1 MASLIDLSAANHLL
15 HLREGKTLVPLPG
28 ADPVKL
34 ALTLAGGGAFA
45 FEAGCDPAVEN
56 GWLRVPLTTPELE
69 RRLTAMRRAAKR
81 ELAERGLHVLWLALG
96 SLTWLDADGVAH
108 TAPLALWPAELE
120 HATGAGMRLVGREG
134 IDPRINQALVA
145 KLARDVGVVLA
156 VPGDDDPEVSLDLLG
171 LLDAAEGIAVT
182 RPGWKVE
189 RTAHLGVFA
198 LDGLAMW
205 ADLERAEATLVTSP
219 VLAHLAN
226 AERGPFGQPSIAAA
240 EAVTRP
246 KVVADVLA
254 PLDADASQL
263 AAVAAAAHGASFV
276 LQAAPGTGSSQT
288 IANVIS
294 HCISHGKTVL
304 FVSDHLAALEVVRER
319 LSQVGLGEFCLGVAS
334 AETSRQ
340 AIVAQLGRVFDR
352 AFRPGTGPSGD
363 DARLA
368 ELRTALDVYVAAL
381 HRVGPFGRSVH
392 DVLGRLVELRTTPRA
407 DLAER
412 DAVGLDRATFERRKA
427 AVTRLAEAAVPV
439 EPVATHPWRASTI
452 DRLPDDGQAA
462 ALAAL
467 DAMTEAASSL
477 AAAVA
482 EVGALVPSL
491 VASSRD
497 QLVALGAL
505 AALAAAT
512 PRPGAEMLTHI
523 KAGRGT
529 DIGESIALIRARGTG
544 SVEVPR
550 DPLAFLQLAHRHRQL
565 ATEVEDGFTDSVEG
579 IDANALWT
587 QLRKWTTSMGP
598 LRYVALRNVRAE
610 IKAAAMPAQL
620 DTDGAM
626 ISALEAVMAER
637 ACRAALL
644 AAAEPAKRW
653 FGELGGDPLALDL
666 GKLDAAVGWSAE
678 LRKAFDAVELTGGGN
693 TALRATSWRAL
704 VAQVA
709 AGPSASVADLA
720 PFARLAEAVARWQP
734 ALANLAAAIG
744 IDAMTLGAGDDH
756 LAALTER
763 AFALRL
769 AIESLPAWV
778 AFHAARHGAIA
789 AGIGPAVAA
798 IERGDLGAAELA
810 PAWERATL
818 LAWGD
823 AELTETP
830 ALAQFHGA
838 SHHAQVSAF
847 ADLDRGALAL
857 SRARALV
864 RLADRVP
871 RITGKLDAA
880 SKDPTTIE
888 LGVLMAE
895 MKKPRGHKP
904 LRTLF
909 AELPTI
915 LPRLAPCMLMTPSTV
930 AQYLDPALPRFDVV
944 IFDEASRLPTAAAI
958 GSLGRAASA
967 IIVGDAQQLGPVDGA
982 ASLLEDC
989 IAAKLP
995 ELALSWQYRSKHE
1008 DVFAFANQRYYGDRL
1023 QLLPAP
1029 QASPDLG
1036 VAWRRI
1042 DGTFDRDG
1050 TEHNRVEAEA
1060 VVAEALARLRDP
1072 IQRMRSLGIIAG
1084 SPAQADL
1091 IEDLIDAAL
1100 LGEPSI
1106 ASAGEPLVIKDLTA
1120 LGVDDRDVILL
1131 SIGYGPAPD
1140 GVMTMNLGALSEPSG
1155 TRALASALTRARE
1168 QIVVFSSFAPE
1179 DLHDDAAPAVRDLA
1193 AFLGFARA
1201 GGGAGRP
1208 TEGTLP
1214 ASPITAAIARAL
1226 GERGWTVRHQVG
1238 CGAYKLDLA
1247 VVDPSDPER
1256 YVLAIEH
1263 DGPAYATASVAR
1275 DRDRLRAQIL
1285 TQLGWRLHRIWGLDW
1300 WADPEREIQRAHGA
1314 IVTAIA
1320 ANRQRRAP
1328 IAPTKPPRAARAS
1341 GQLVAA
1347 SGSAP
1352 VVKIPPRAEPVIAA
1366 GSGPTEATPLA
1377 AYEGNTTPTRI
1388 KKGAIAIGPYTAAA
1402 IPNGRR
1408 TPDDLFAPRHLAELG
1423 KVVEQVLAAEAP
1435 MHVDL
1440 LARRVGGYFG
1450 IGRVTQRVTDQV
1462 KVALSGRGRSG
1473 EEADIVW
1480 RLDQDPEGVP
1490 PVRVAGQGATARRE
1504 ILEVPLS
1511 ELASAARIVVE
1522 RANGIAPNDLIRDAA
1537 RLLGFARITEEVVAR
1552 VTLAVRLAAARE
1564 LIRIADNKA
1573 QLPVD

>member
-1 MASLIDLSAANHLL
+1 MASLLDLSQANHLL
-15 HLREGKTLVPLPG
+15 HLREGKSVLALPG

-34 ALTLAGGGAFA
+34 ALTLAAGGAFA

-69 RRLTAMRRAAKR
+69 RSLTSMRRTARR
-81 ELAERGLHVLWLALG
+81 ELSERGLPVLWLALG
-96 SLTWLDADGVAH
+96 ALTWIDAEGASH
-108 TAPLALWPAELE
+108 AAPLALWPAELE
-120 HATGAGMRLVGREG
+120 HAVGAGLRLVGAPG
-134 IDPRINQALVA
+134 IEPRINAALVA
-145 KLARDVGVVLA
+145 MLARDFDLVLA
-156 VPGDDDPEVSLDLLG
+156 VPGDDDPSVSLDLLG
-171 LLDAAEGIAVT
+171 LFDAAEGIAVT

-189 RTAHLGVFA
+189 RSAHLGLFA
-198 LDGLAMW
+198 LDGISTW
-205 ADLERAEATLVTSP
+205 TDLDRAGATLASAP
-219 VLAHLAN
+219 VLAHLADPD
-226 AERGPFGQPSIAAA
+226 RGPFGQPSIAAA

-246 KVVADVLA
+246 RPGVDVLA

-263 AAVAAAAHGASFV
+263 AVVAAAAQGATFV
-276 LQAAPGTGSSQT
+276 VQAAPGTGSSQT
-288 IANVIS
+288 IANVIA

-304 FVSDHLAALEVVRER
+304 FVSEYLAALEVVRER
-319 LSQVGLGEFCLGVAS
+319 LSQVGLGEFCLNLAAPDAS
-334 AETSRQ
+334 RK
-340 AIVAQLGRVFDR
+340 AIATQLGRVFER
-352 AFRPGTGPSGD
+352 SFRPGTGPSGD
-363 DARLA
+363 DARLG

-381 HRVGPFGRSVH
+381 HKVGPFGRSVH

-412 DAVGLDRATFERRKA
+412 DAVGLDRTTFERRKE
-427 AVTRLAEAAVPV
+427 AVVRLAAAAVPV
-439 EPVATHPWRASTI
+439 EPVAAHPWRASTI
-452 DRLPDDGQAA
+452 EALPADGSAT

-467 DAMTEAASSL
+467 DEMREAAAAL

-482 EVGALVPSL
+482 EVGTLVPGL
-491 VASSRD
+491 LSSTRE

-505 AALAAAT
+505 GAVAAAT
-512 PRPGAEMLTHI
+512 PRPGAEMLTQI
-523 KAGRGT
+523 KGGRGS
-529 DIGESIALIRARGTG
+529 DIGEAIALIRARGVG
-544 SVEVPR
+544 SVETPR
-550 DPLAFLQLAHRHRQL
+550 DPIAFLQLAHRHRQL
-565 ATEVEDGFTDSVEG
+565 AAEVEDVFTDAVEAL
-579 IDANALWT
+579 DANALWT

-610 IKAAAMPAQL
+610 IKTAAMPAQL
-620 DTDGAM
+620 ATDGAM
-626 ISALEAVMAER
+626 IAGLEAVMAER

-678 LRKAFDAVELTGGGN
+678 LRKAFDAVDLQGN
-693 TALRATSWRAL
+693 GNNALRATAWRAL

-709 AGPSASVADLA
+709 AGPSVSAAELA
-720 PFARLAEAVARWQP
+720 PFSRLAEAVARWQP
-734 ALANLAAAIG
+734 ALAQLALAVG
-744 IDAMTLGAGDDH
+744 IDALALGAGDDH
-756 LAALTER
+756 LTVLTER
-763 AFALRL
+763 VEALRG
-769 AIESLPAWV
+769 AIDSLPAWV
-778 AFHAARHGAIA
+778 AFHAARHAAISV
-789 AGIGPAVAA
+789 GVGPAVAA
-798 IERGDLGAAELA
+798 IERGDLGAEELA

-838 SHHAQVSAF
+838 SHHAQVAAF

-871 RITGKLDAA
+871 RIAGRLDATA
-880 SKDPTTIE
+880 KDPTSLE
-888 LGVLMAE
+888 LGVLQAE
-895 MKKPRGHKP
+895 LKKQGGHLP
-904 LRTLF
+904 LRRLF

-915 LPRLAPCMLMTPSTV
+915 LPRLAPCIMATPTTV
-930 AQYLDPALPRFDVV
+930 AEYLDPALPRFDVV
-944 IFDEASRLPTAAAI
+944 IFDEAARLSTAAAA
-958 GSLGRAASA
+958 GALGRASSA
-967 IIVGDAQQLGPVDGA
+967 IVIGDAQQLGPADGRG
-982 ASLLEDC
+982 SLFADC

-995 ELALSWQYRSKHE
+995 ELALAWQYRSKHE
-1008 DVFAFANQRYYGDRL
+1008 DVIAFASQRYYGDRL
-1023 QLLPAP
+1023 QILPAP

-1036 VAWRRI
+1036 IAWRRV

-1050 TEHNRVEAEA
+1050 AGHNRVEAEA

-1084 SPAQADL
+1084 SPAQAEL
-1091 IEDLIDAAL
+1091 IEDLVEAAL

-1106 ASAGEPLVIKDLTA
+1106 AAAGEPLVIKDPTA
-1120 LGVDDRDVILL
+1120 LGVDDRDVVLL
-1131 SIGYGPAPD
+1131 SLGFGPAAD

-1155 TRALASALTRARE
+1155 PQALATMLTRARE
-1168 QIVVFSSFAPE
+1168 QMVVFSSFAPE
-1179 DLHDDAAPAVRDLA
+1179 DLHDDAAPGVRDLA

-1208 TEGTLP
+1208 TEATGP

-1226 GERGWTVRHQVG
+1226 GERGWTVRHQIG

-1247 VVDPSDPER
+1247 VVDPSDPDR

-1263 DGPAYATASVAR
+1263 DGPAYATAAVAR
-1275 DRDRLRAQIL
+1275 DRDRIRAQIL
-1285 TQLGWRLHRIWGLDW
+1285 GQLGWRLHRIWGLDW

-1328 IAPTKPPRAARAS
+1328 VAPTKPPRAARAS
-1341 GQLVAA
+1341 SQLSAA

-1352 VVKIPPRAEPVIAA
+1352 IVKIPPRTEPVIAA

-1377 AYEGNTTPTRI
+1377 AYEGNTTPMRI

-1462 KVALSGRGRSG
+1462 KVALAGRGRTG
-1473 EEADIVW
+1473 DEADIVW
-1480 RLDQDPEGVP
+1480 RLDQDPDGVP
-1490 PVRVAGQGATARRE
+1490 SVRVAGQSAAARRE
-1504 ILEVPLS
+1504 IACVPLS

-1522 RANGIAPNDLIRDAA
+1522 RANGIAPNDLVRDAA
-1537 RLLGFARITEEVVAR
+1537 RLLGFARITDEVIAR

-1573 QLPVD
+1573 QLPD